1 MRNIYRGM
9 WMSESSIKMFFVNYS
24 QTVLHKLVKI
34 SDIAANHILAV
45 RRWTLALVYENI
57 IKSLIPKRK
66 T

>member
-9 WMSESSIKMFFVNYS
+9 WMSESSIKMYFCNYS
-24 QTVLHKLVKI
+24 QIVLRKLIRI
-34 SDIAANHILAV
+34 SDIAVNHILAV

-66 T
+66 P